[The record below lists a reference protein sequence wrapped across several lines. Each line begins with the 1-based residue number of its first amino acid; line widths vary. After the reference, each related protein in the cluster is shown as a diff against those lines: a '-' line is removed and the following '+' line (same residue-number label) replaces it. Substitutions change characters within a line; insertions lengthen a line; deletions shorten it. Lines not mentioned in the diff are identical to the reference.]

1 VSRRIAC
8 SENRTVITNL
18 FYHVT
23 EFFFQ
28 THDPTLPNRQGN
40 DRGTQYRSAIFV
52 NSPAQRETAE
62 SVKAAMAAHI
72 PDYEKKQA
80 ELSQRGMVSISQTE
94 LKKKKEE
101 GTKIVT
107 EIVDAGEWYDA
118 EDYHQ
123 LYLIK
128 NPYGYECPA
137 HTLYW

>member
-1 VSRRIAC
+1 
-8 SENRTVITNL
+8 
-18 FYHVT
+18 
-23 EFFFQ
+23 
-28 THDPTLPNRQGN
+28 
-40 DRGTQYRSAIFV
+40 
-52 NSPAQRETAE
+52 
-62 SVKAAMAAHI
+62 MAAHI

-80 ELSQRGMVSISQTE
+80 ELSQRGMISISQTE